1 MANTLE
7 KQLQELRLPTFI
19 RNYVQ
24 AAQTC
29 EKGKQSCVDYLG
41 ILAQQELEERCQ
53 KRIKSLIKKAKLP
66 RNKLL
71 NDFDF
76 TRIEGLSKT
85 LIEQLAGGNFIDQYE
100 NILIF
105 GSPGTGKTHL
115 SIALA
120 REWCL
125 LGRKIYY
132 TNASALVQ
140 NLLEAK
146 ERLKLNQLI
155 KNFDAFEV
163 LVIDDISYVPYA
175 KEEMDV
181 LFQLLSSRYE
191 MRSTLITSNLPFG
204 KWNTIFKDEITTAA
218 VVDRL
223 VHHSVILELNA
234 ESYRI
239 ASAKKQRNLTIKN

>member
-1 MANTLE
+1 M
-7 KQLQELRLPTFI
+7 
-19 RNYVQ
+19 
-24 AAQTC
+24 
-29 EKGKQSCVDYLG
+29 
-41 ILAQQELEERCQ
+41 
-53 KRIKSLIKKAKLP
+53 
-66 RNKLL
+66 
-71 NDFDF
+71 
-76 TRIEGLSKT
+76 
-85 LIEQLAGGNFIDQYE
+85 
-100 NILIF
+100 
-105 GSPGTGKTHL
+105 
-115 SIALA
+115 A

-132 TNASALVQ
+132 TNASSLVQ
-140 NLLEAK
+140 NLLQAK
-146 ERLKLNQLI
+146 EKLKLNQLI
-155 KNFDAFEV
+155 KNFDGFEV

-204 KWNTIFKDEITTAA
+204 KWNTIFKDEITTTA

-239 ASAKKQRNLTIKN
+239 ASAKEQRNLTEKR